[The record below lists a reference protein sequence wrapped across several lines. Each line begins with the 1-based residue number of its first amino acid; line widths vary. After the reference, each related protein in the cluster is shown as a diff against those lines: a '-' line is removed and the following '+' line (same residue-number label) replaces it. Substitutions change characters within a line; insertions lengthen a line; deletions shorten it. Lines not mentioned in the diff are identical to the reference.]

1 MLEAIRKRSQGWL
14 AKLILVLITI
24 PFAMWGVES
33 YLQSGGD
40 GDAVATVNGSKIT
53 QREFTQAL
61 KDQQERLRSALG
73 RDYDPSLLDS
83 PEMRRSILDG
93 LINQR
98 LLMSEAARS
107 GMLVSDAQL
116 AAVIAAEPS
125 FQQDGKF
132 SQERYERL
140 LKQQGLS
147 PVGFEARVRQ
157 DIMMQQLRDSFAESA
172 FVPRTVLENAA
183 RIAEQKREIS
193 QVSLAAD
200 QYLAQAKVDA
210 AAIKTYYDNHQADFS
225 VPEQVRLEY
234 VVLSPDS
241 VAGQVPVSDEDVKK
255 YYEEHAARYLDLGER
270 QASHILIALA
280 PTASEAERAAAA
292 ARAKRI
298 YEQVKQNPAGFA
310 EVARKESQDPGSAP
324 QGGDLGFFPPGGMV
338 KPFSDAVFQMK
349 VGDIVGPVQSE
360 FGYHIIKLSA
370 VKPGKTV
377 SFEQAK
383 AEIAEELKK
392 EKAQARFAEAAETLS
407 NLAYEQS
414 DSLKPAA
421 EALKLAIQSSAWVSK
436 KGGEVPL
443 LGNEKL
449 LQAVFAEDAV
459 KNRRNTEAI
468 EVAPSTLV
476 AARVIEYKPSSV
488 KPLDV
493 VSAEIGEKLRREQAT
508 AAAVQDGKAR
518 LVKLQQGE
526 APSLDWSAP
535 QLVGRTDTQ
544 GLSGTTLSATFK
556 ADVRKLPAYVGVEN
570 PQGGYTLVRV
580 SRVVEGTVDAAKTV
594 GYAQNLQRLLAE
606 ESVSAYLAYLKQKA
620 DIKVVRENVEKKD
633 R

>member
-1 MLEAIRKRSQGWL
+1 MLEAIRERSQGWL
-14 AKLILVLITI
+14 AKLILALITI
-24 PFAMWGVES
+24 PFALWGVES
-33 YLQSGGD
+33 YIQSAGD

-73 RDYDPSLLDS
+73 RNYDPSMVDS
-83 PEMRRSILDG
+83 PEVRRSILDG

-98 LLMSEAARS
+98 LLVAEAMRS
-107 GMLVSDAQL
+107 GLLVNDAQL
-116 AAVIAAEPS
+116 AAVIAAELS

-132 SQERYERL
+132 SKERYERL
-140 LKQQGLS
+140 LKQQGLTS
-147 PVGFEARVRQ
+147 LSFEARVRQ
-157 DIMMQQLRDSFAESA
+157 DMLLQELRDSFSDSA
-172 FVPRTVLENAA
+172 FVPRTVLESAA

-193 QVSLAAD
+193 QVSLSAG
-200 QYLAQAKVDA
+200 QYLAQVKVDA
-210 AAIKTYYDNHQADFS
+210 AAIKTYYDNHQTDFS
-225 VPEQVRLEY
+225 IPEQVRLEY
-234 VVLSPDS
+234 LVLSPDG
-241 VAGQVPVSDEDVKK
+241 VAGQVPVSDEDAKK
-255 YYEEHAARYLDLGER
+255 YYDEHAARYQDLGER

-280 PTASEAERAAAA
+280 PTASEAERAAAK
-292 ARAKRI
+292 ARAEKI
-298 YEQVKQNPAGFA
+298 YQQVKQNPAGFA
-310 EVARKESQDPGSAP
+310 EVARKESQDPGSAA

-349 VGDIVGPVQSE
+349 VGDVAGPVQSE
-360 FGYHIIKLSA
+360 FGYHIIKLTA

-383 AEIAEELKK
+383 AEISQELKK
-392 EKAQARFAEAAETLS
+392 EKAQARLAEAAENLS
-407 NLAYEQS
+407 NLVYEQA

-421 EALKLAIQSSAWVSK
+421 EALKLAIQTSPWISRKA
-436 KGGEVPL
+436 GAVPL

-449 LQAVFAEDAV
+449 LQAVFAEDAL

-468 EVAPSTLV
+468 EVAPGTLV
-476 AARVIEYKPSSV
+476 AARVIEYKPSSL
-488 KPLDV
+488 KSLDAV
-493 VSAEIGEKLRREQAT
+493 AAEIGEKLKREQAA

-518 LVKLQQGE
+518 LAKLQQGD
-526 APSLDWSAP
+526 APGLDWSAP
-535 QLVGRTDTQ
+535 QLAGRTDAQ
-544 GLSGTTLSATFK
+544 GLSGTILSAVFK
-556 ADVRKLPAYVGVEN
+556 ADVHKLPAYVGVEN

-580 SRVVEGTVDAAKTV
+580 SRVVEGAADAVKMA
-594 GYAQNLQRLLAE
+594 GYAQNLQRLVAE